1 MYQYI
6 ITNSERARPFQET
19 RPRQKFRVLFR
30 LKNKPLPLM
39 TSVAVW
45 SILLTPGQ
53 KETIVPQADLQIKN
67 AALGENLSDESGRT
81 TVKLTYQNP
90 AKIDDEEEDEVDEE
104 FPEDEI
110 TTVLCSLTAGKI
122 EQSVCDLI
130 LESDE
135 EYTFELTGKN
145 AVYLYGNYI
154 DQNANQPPYDSD
166 MDSDMS
172 DEEAYNLDDVSSDV
186 EVHPD
191 ELEGLEGDAGRFEE
205 LSEDE
210 PKAEEPKP
218 SKRPRDDAMDTDEQP
233 AEKVSKKKKAKKQK
247 GEDGKAIPV
256 TVEEKAAEPKGE
268 KEEKKVDKKE
278 KKKQKA
284 EEKAYKELAG
294 GVKIR
299 DVKSGDGKTAKNGA
313 RVSMRY
319 IGKLQNGTVFDKNT
333 QGKPF
338 TFKLGTGDVIKG
350 WDVGVAGMQIG
361 GEREIIVPPAMGY
374 GARKMSDIPAN
385 STLIFEVKCLEIK

>member
-1 MYQYI
+1 
-6 ITNSERARPFQET
+6 
-19 RPRQKFRVLFR
+19 
-30 LKNKPLPLM
+30 M
-39 TSVAVW
+39 TAVAVW
-45 SILLTPGQ
+45 SIVLTPGQ

-81 TVKLTYQNP
+81 TVKLTYANF
-90 AKIDDEEEDEVDEE
+90 AKIDDEEEDEDDQKS
-104 FPEDEI
+104 PEDVM

-122 EQSVCDLI
+122 EQSACDLI

-135 EYTFELTGKN
+135 EYIFELIGKN
-145 AVYLYGNYI
+145 TVYLYGNYI

-172 DEEAYNLDDVSSDV
+172 DEDAYKLDDVSSDV

-191 ELEGLEGDAGRFEE
+191 ELQALDDERFEE
-205 LSEDE
+205 LSDHAEDE

-256 TVEEKAAEPKGE
+256 VVEEKAAEPKGE
-268 KEEKKVDKKE
+268 KEEEKKADKKD
-278 KKKQKA
+278 KKKQKGGA
-284 EEKAYKELAG
+284 SKELAG

-299 DVKSGDGKTAKNGA
+299 DVKTGDGKTAKNGA
-313 RVSMRY
+313 KVSMRY
-319 IGKLQNGTVFDKNT
+319 IGKLQNGKIFDQNT
-333 QGKPF
+333 KGKPF
-338 TFKLGTGDVIKG
+338 IFKLGAGDVIKG

-374 GARKMSDIPAN
+374 GARKMADIPAN

>member
-1 MYQYI
+1 
-6 ITNSERARPFQET
+6 
-19 RPRQKFRVLFR
+19 
-30 LKNKPLPLM
+30 M
-39 TSVAVW
+39 TAVAVW
-45 SILLTPGQ
+45 SIVLTPGQ

-67 AALGENLSDESGRT
+67 AALGETLSDESGRT
-81 TVKLTYQNP
+81 TVRLTYINP
-90 AKIDDEEEDEVDEE
+90 AKFDDDDDEDQVDQKS
-104 FPEDEI
+104 PEDEI

-122 EQSVCDLI
+122 EQSACDLI

-135 EYTFELTGKN
+135 EYTFELIGKN
-145 AVYLYGNYI
+145 TVYLYGNYI

-166 MDSDMS
+166 MD

-191 ELEGLEGDAGRFEE
+191 ELQGLESDDERFEE
-205 LSEDE
+205 LSDLPEDE
-210 PKAEEPKP
+210 PKPEPKP

-233 AEKVSKKKKAKKQK
+233 AEKISKKKKAKKQK

-256 TVEEKAAEPKGE
+256 AVEEKAAGPKGE
-268 KEEKKVDKKE
+268 KEEEKKDDKKE

-284 EEKAYKELAG
+284 AEKKAASYKELTG

-299 DVKSGDGKTAKNGA
+299 DVKTGDGKTAKSGA
-313 RVSMRY
+313 KVSMRY
-319 IGKLQNGTVFDKNT
+319 IGKLQNGKIFDQNT
-333 QGKPF
+333 KGKPF

-361 GEREIIVPPAMGY
+361 GEREIVVPPAMGY

>member
-1 MYQYI
+1 
-6 ITNSERARPFQET
+6 
-19 RPRQKFRVLFR
+19 
-30 LKNKPLPLM
+30 M
-39 TSVAVW
+39 TAVAVW
-45 SILLTPGQ
+45 SIVLTPGQ

-67 AALGENLSDESGRT
+67 AALGEKLSDESGRT
-81 TVKLTYQNP
+81 TVKLTYINP
-90 AKIDDEEEDEVDEE
+90 AKIDDDDENEEEQ
-104 FPEDEI
+104 PSAEDEI

-122 EQSVCDLI
+122 EQSACDLI

-135 EYTFELTGKN
+135 EYTFELIGKN
-145 AVYLYGNYI
+145 TVYLYGNYI

-172 DEEAYNLDDVSSDV
+172 DEEAYKLDDVSSDV

-191 ELEGLEGDAGRFEE
+191 ELQGLEDDAERFEE
-205 LSEDE
+205 LSDLAEDE
-210 PKAEEPKP
+210 PKAEQAKP

-233 AEKVSKKKKAKKQK
+233 VEKVSKKKKAKKQK

-256 TVEEKAAEPKGE
+256 AAEEKAAEPKGE
-268 KEEKKVDKKE
+268 KEEEKKADKKD
-278 KKKQKA
+278 KKKQKGS
-284 EEKAYKELAG
+284 EEKKGGASKELAG

-299 DVKSGDGKTAKNGA
+299 DVKTGDGKAAKNGA

-319 IGKLQNGTVFDKNT
+319 IGKLQNGKVFDQNT
-333 QGKPF
+333 KGKPF

-350 WDVGVAGMQIG
+350 WDIGVAGMQIG

>member
-1 MYQYI
+1 
-6 ITNSERARPFQET
+6 
-19 RPRQKFRVLFR
+19 
-30 LKNKPLPLM
+30 M
-39 TSVAVW
+39 TAVAVW
-45 SILLTPGQ
+45 SIVLTPGQ

-67 AALGENLSDESGRT
+67 AALGEELSDESGRT
-81 TVKLTYQNP
+81 TVKLTYINP
-90 AKIDDEEEDEVDEE
+90 AKIDDEEEDEVDQES
-104 FPEDEI
+104 PEDEI

-122 EQSVCDLI
+122 EQSACDLI

-135 EYTFELTGKN
+135 EYIFELIGKN
-145 AVYLYGNYI
+145 TVYLYGNYI

-166 MDSDMS
+166 MDSNMS

-191 ELEGLEGDAGRFEE
+191 ELQGLEGDVERFEE
-205 LSEDE
+205 LSDLAEDE
-210 PKAEEPKP
+210 PKAEESKS
-218 SKRPRDDAMDTDEQP
+218 SKRPHDDTMDTDEQP

-256 TVEEKAAEPKGE
+256 AVEEKVVEPKGE
-268 KEEKKVDKKE
+268 KEEEKKAEKKE
-278 KKKQKA
+278 KKKQKTT
-284 EEKAYKELAG
+284 EKKGGSYKELAG

-299 DVKSGDGKTAKNGA
+299 DVKTGDGKTAKNGA
-313 RVSMRY
+313 KVSMRY
-319 IGKLQNGTVFDKNT
+319 IGKLQNGTVFDQNVK
-333 QGKPF
+333 GKPF
-338 TFKLGTGDVIKG
+338 TFKLGAADVIKG

>member
-1 MYQYI
+1 
-6 ITNSERARPFQET
+6 
-19 RPRQKFRVLFR
+19 
-30 LKNKPLPLM
+30 M
-39 TSVAVW
+39 TAVAVW

-67 AALGENLSDESGRT
+67 AALGEKLSDESGRT
-81 TVKLTYQNP
+81 TVKLTYASP
-90 AKIDDEEEDEVDEE
+90 AKIDDEDELDEE
-104 FPEDEI
+104 SPEDEI
-110 TTVLCSLTAGKI
+110 TAVLCSLTAGKI
-122 EQSVCDLI
+122 EQSACDLI

-135 EYTFELTGKN
+135 EYTFELIGKN
-145 AVYLYGNYI
+145 TVYLYGNYI
-154 DQNANQPPYDSD
+154 DQNTNQPPYDSD

-172 DEEAYNLDDVSSDV
+172 DEGAYNLDDVSSDV

-191 ELEGLEGDAGRFEE
+191 ELQGLEDDSDRFEE
-205 LSEDE
+205 LPEDV

-218 SKRPRDDAMDTDEQP
+218 SKRPRDDAMDTDAQP

-256 TVEEKAAEPKGE
+256 AVEEKAVEPKGE
-268 KEEKKVDKKE
+268 KEEEKKTDKKE

-284 EEKAYKELAG
+284 AEEKKGGASKELAG

-299 DVKSGDGKTAKNGA
+299 DVKIGDGKTAKNGA
-313 RVSMRY
+313 KVSMRY
-319 IGKLQNGTVFDKNT
+319 IGKLQNGKIFDQNT
-333 QGKPF
+333 KSKPF
-338 TFKLGTGDVIKG
+338 SFKLGAGEVIKG

>member
-1 MYQYI
+1 
-6 ITNSERARPFQET
+6 
-19 RPRQKFRVLFR
+19 
-30 LKNKPLPLM
+30 M
-39 TSVAVW
+39 TAVAVW
-45 SILLTPGQ
+45 SIVLTPGQ

-67 AALGENLSDESGRT
+67 AALGEKLSDESGRT
-81 TVKLTYQNP
+81 TVRLTYINP
-90 AKIDDEEEDEVDEE
+90 ANFDDEEEDEVDHRS
-104 FPEDEI
+104 PEAEI

-122 EQSVCDLI
+122 EQSACDLI

-135 EYTFELTGKN
+135 EYTFELIGKN
-145 AVYLYGNYI
+145 TVYLYGNYI

-166 MDSDMS
+166 MESDMS
-172 DEEAYNLDDVSSDV
+172 DEGAYKLDDVSSDV

-191 ELEGLEGDAGRFEE
+191 ELQGLEDSVERFEE
-205 LSEDE
+205 LSDLDEDE

-256 TVEEKAAEPKGE
+256 AVEEKVAEPKGE
-268 KEEKKVDKKE
+268 KEEEKKADKKD

-284 EEKAYKELAG
+284 ASKELAG

-299 DVKSGDGKTAKNGA
+299 DVKTGDGKTAKNGA

-319 IGKLQNGTVFDKNT
+319 IGKLQNGKIFDQNT
-333 QGKPF
+333 KGKPF

-374 GARKMSDIPAN
+374 GARKMADIPAN

>member
-1 MYQYI
+1 
-6 ITNSERARPFQET
+6 
-19 RPRQKFRVLFR
+19 
-30 LKNKPLPLM
+30 M
-39 TSVAVW
+39 TAVAVR
-45 SILLTPGQ
+45 SIVLTPGL

-67 AALGENLSDESGRT
+67 AALGEKLSDESGRT
-81 TVKLTYQNP
+81 TVKLTYINP
-90 AKIDDEEEDEVDEE
+90 AKIDDEEEEDEVDQNSAENE
-104 FPEDEI
+104 M

-122 EQSVCDLI
+122 EQSACDLI

-135 EYTFELTGKN
+135 EYTFELIGKN
-145 AVYLYGNYI
+145 TVYLYGNYI

-166 MDSDMS
+166 MESDVS

-186 EVHPD
+186 EVYPD
-191 ELEGLEGDAGRFEE
+191 ELQGLEDDVKRFEE
-205 LSEDE
+205 LSDLAEDE
-210 PKAEEPKP
+210 PRAEESKP
-218 SKRPRDDAMDTDEQP
+218 SKRPRDDPMDTDEQP

-256 TVEEKAAEPKGE
+256 AVEEKAAESKGE
-268 KEEKKVDKKE
+268 KEEEKKADKKE
-278 KKKQKA
+278 KKKPKA
-284 EEKAYKELAG
+284 VEEKKGGASRELAG

-299 DVKSGDGKTAKNGA
+299 DVKNGDGKTAKNGA
-313 RVSMRY
+313 KVSMRY
-319 IGKLQNGTVFDKNT
+319 IGKLQNGKIFDQNT
-333 QGKPF
+333 KGKPF